1 MHGWNAFLTFG
12 GALYSFVQK
21 EVITKATREL
31 ATTYEILNF
40 LTGEEKKKCLSIH
53 LLPKKSRDFQCSYQ
67 QP

>member
-40 LTGEEKKKCLSIH
+40 LTGEEKKNA
-53 LLPKKSRDFQCSYQ
+53 
-67 QP
+67 